1 MEKINT
7 LTDYQKEFFDFCI
20 EEHNR
25 IKKTDPTTSQQLNLI
40 DWIVKD
46 YEMDFKMISHRT
58 GKLLSGREKYMI
70 MCIENRG
77 MLENIL
83 DW

>member
-1 MEKINT
+1 
-7 LTDYQKEFFDFCI
+7 
-20 EEHNR
+20 
-25 IKKTDPTTSQQLNLI
+25 
-40 DWIVKD
+40 
-46 YEMDFKMISHRT
+46 MDFKMISHRT